1 MVEYSKRMMYQTRIE
16 QGIEGRQ
23 IREQVGEV
31 EVRNWKKRASGRKW
45 RSLMHHDSPVLSG
58 HPSMFL
64 CPMPHAPC
72 PMPGALCDRFSLSF
86 SHLLYSIFPSLL
98 FFPHFSL
105 FLFLEFLRLT
115 WDDHNISQTPPFLT
129 SFLFLLFLPIYQ
141 CMSIASSSSFE
152 VCLLSTDI
160 SSSSSFFFFS
170 VKKKKMIWLECDS
183 VTCPPHMNIVC
194 KQGLV

>member
-1 MVEYSKRMMYQTRIE
+1 MEKPHAPRFSSVKRPSIH
-16 QGIEGRQ
+16 
-23 IREQVGEV
+23 V
-31 EVRNWKKRASGRKW
+31 
-45 RSLMHHDSPVLSG
+45 LMPY
-58 HPSMFL
+58 
-64 CPMPHAPC
+64 APC

-170 VKKKKMIWLECDS
+170 VKKKKNDLVGMRFCYVPSTHEYCMQARVGLIPLAPKCNASHE
-183 VTCPPHMNIVC
+183 PP
-194 KQGLV
+194 